1 MKNNTKIAHG
11 TDISNRN
18 VTYQGDNRCGVSWLG
33 KRKQLITF
41 FLRFSA
47 GQTLKAAIVSSK
59 KNDNYQKFELLKSCS
74 NDRMCSNHGQ
84 VALVA

>member
-47 GQTLKAAIVSSK
+47 IVSSK

>member
-33 KRKQLITF
+33 KRKQLSKQLINKSSDSF
-41 FLRFSA
+41 FKIK
-47 GQTLKAAIVSSK
+47 TP
-59 KNDNYQKFELLKSCS
+59 DNYQKFELLKSCS
-74 NDRMCSNHGQ
+74 LEGMCSNRGQ
-84 VALVA
+84 VVLVA